1 MSRKRER
8 RKNESWKK
16 QRGRA
21 AALRK
26 KGRGGRSRVIQF
38 NVRAR
43 RHHHLS
49 ARTSGVLHK
58 QKVRIDITKIF
69 LISKIYLSLVFFA
82 LTKNNRSNSLL
93 RKRYKPTSL
102 CLSRLRFIAR
112 RRKFEE
118 EEIEETSTNNNNNFN
133 ASSSNLC
140 ERKSLEKKKN

>member
-43 RHHHLS
+43 RHHLS
-49 ARTSGVLHK
+49 QRTAGVLHK

-69 LISKIYLSLVFFA
+69 LIYTLNLLVFFA

-93 RKRYKPTSL
+93 RKRYKTVVL
-102 CLSRLRFIAR
+102 VF
-112 RRKFEE
+112 K
-118 EEIEETSTNNNNNFN
+118 
-133 ASSSNLC
+133 SSSFH
-140 ERKSLEKKKN
+140 REKKKN

>member
-43 RHHHLS
+43 RHHLS
-49 ARTSGVLHK
+49 QRTAGVLHK

-69 LISKIYLSLVFFA
+69 LIYTLNLLVFFA

-118 EEIEETSTNNNNNFN
+118 EEIEETSTNNNDNFN

>member
-16 QRGRA
+16 QRESRNRGRW
-21 AALRK
+21 K
-26 KGRGGRSRVIQF
+26 KERGGRSRVIQF

-43 RHHHLS
+43 RHHLS
-49 ARTSGVLHK
+49 QRTAGVLHK

-69 LISKIYLSLVFFA
+69 LIYKIYLSLVFFA

>member
-43 RHHHLS
+43 RHHLS
-49 ARTSGVLHK
+49 QRTAGVLHK

-69 LISKIYLSLVFFA
+69 LIYTLNLLVFFA

-93 RKRYKPTSL
+93 RKRYKPSSL

-112 RRKFEE
+112 RRRAEE
-118 EEIEETSTNNNNNFN
+118 EEEEETSTKNLNNNS
-133 ASSSNLC
+133 SSSNLC

>member
-1 MSRKRER
+1 MSRKRGR

-26 KGRGGRSRVIQF
+26 KGRGGRSRVIQSLA
-38 NVRAR
+38 RASVIISR
-43 RHHHLS
+43 R
-49 ARTSGVLHK
+49 AQQGVLHK

-69 LISKIYLSLVFFA
+69 HIYKIYLSLVFFA

-93 RKRYKPTSL
+93 RKRYKPSSL

-112 RRKFEE
+112 RRRTEE
-118 EEIEETSTNNNNNFN
+118 EEEEETSTKNLINNS
-133 ASSSNLC
+133 SSSNLC
-140 ERKSLEKKKN
+140 ERKSLERKKN

>member
-1 MSRKRER
+1 MSRKRGR

-43 RHHHLS
+43 RHHLS
-49 ARTSGVLHK
+49 QRTAGVLHK

-69 LISKIYLSLVFFA
+69 LIYTLNLLVFFA

-93 RKRYKPTSL
+93 RKRYKTVVL
-102 CLSRLRFIAR
+102 VF
-112 RRKFEE
+112 K
-118 EEIEETSTNNNNNFN
+118 
-133 ASSSNLC
+133 SSSFH
-140 ERKSLEKKKN
+140 REKKKNRRRGGRRNIHEKLEQQLVLFKSLREKEFGEKEELRS